1 MDASRDT
8 VFAKAGTAKQRLS
21 ETFKDSED
29 YLKGEL
35 QNLIM
40 NCNEQDKEA
49 IKKAY
54 VIRNGQRPRSKFEY
68 LQKAYGI
75 HFPAK
80 IRHIPVLKSMFDA
93 ILAIEQTKPLD
104 YKITSRDI
112 DTLKSSQ
119 EEQKNAIV
127 KEFVSLAK
135 EQIKATSEW
144 YNAVRE
150 GEEVLQPEKFDK
162 QKVKRIISK
171 ITNNFKSSLEIN
183 AQDFLESLIQ
193 RFEIEIMKSLM
204 CEDLMTSGSEYYQV
218 KALEKGKRPLVRVIN
233 PLELYF
239 RKDPNKK
246 FLKDHSHV
254 MLKQSVTIAD
264 LLTNHGHEMEIKHVK
279 AILEAC
285 DVNIDSGNKF
295 WNMTYM
301 SYTKLK
307 ECNAVTKYDDLY
319 EKEVTLYYGEW
330 LANTE
335 IGYEESYLDGMEVKY
350 KKKRRYRKDRYEGY
364 RVNDDIYFGLK
375 KADFIYRPA
384 DEPDQCFL
392 TINGTSYNDRN
403 GEPYSLVL
411 NTEDIA
417 DKIDMLHYLWESMV
431 AMSGNKA
438 AMIHYKA
445 IPKWVGDDGHDR
457 VIKWL
462 GMVKQGAAIVDPS
475 QPGAENFNNSG
486 SIDMSLDASISVILD
501 MIKYLEEVAGKVTGV
516 SQQMMGSI
524 DQSALKGTTN
534 AAINQSSLVLAPF
547 FFTHGTVVKQMLTDI
562 LNVSRLVY
570 ENGHIGSYVLGE
582 MQQKIFSIDNERF
595 WLADFD
601 VWLSNSGDE
610 SKAIE
615 ELKALAIE
623 LVKANQLDAMDAVS
637 IGTIKSLTKIKQ
649 TIKDSIENRE
659 EKESDQLRSQLESLQ
674 EEFQKLERDLA
685 KIDQAKANM
694 AERELQMKMKQ
705 LEFDYALKTRD
716 LDIKEDLGTKEIELD
731 KKRVELEAL
740 QISFDPKSAEVRND

>member
-8 VFAKAGTAKQRLS
+8 VFAKTGTAKQRLS
-21 ETFKDSED
+21 ESFKDTEN

-35 QNLIM
+35 ANLIA
-40 NCNEQDKEA
+40 NCNEQDKDA
-49 IKKAY
+49 IQKAY
-54 VIRNGQRPRSKFEY
+54 IIRNGKRPRSKFEY

-93 ILAIEQTKPLD
+93 IIAIEQTRPLD

-112 DTLKSSQ
+112 DSLQNSQ
-119 EEQKNAIV
+119 EEQKNSIV

-135 EQIKATSEW
+135 EQISATSEW
-144 YNAVRE
+144 YNSVKE

-162 QKVKRIISK
+162 KRVKRIISK
-171 ITNNFKSSLEIN
+171 ITKNFKSSLEVN
-183 AQDFLESLIQ
+183 AQDFLESLVQ
-193 RFEIEIMKSLM
+193 RMEIEIMTSIM
-204 CEDLMTSGSEYYQV
+204 CEDLMTAGSEYYQV
-218 KALEKGKRPLVRVIN
+218 KAIEKGKRPLVRVIN
-233 PLELYF
+233 PMNIYF
-239 RKDPNKK
+239 RRDVNKK
-246 FLKDHSHV
+246 FLKNHSHV
-254 MLKQSVTIAD
+254 LIKETITIAD
-264 LLTNHGHEMEIKHVK
+264 LLANHGHEIKTKDVI
-279 AILEAC
+279 AILQAN
-285 DVNIDSGNKF
+285 DVNIDTGNKF

-307 ECNAVTKYDDLY
+307 ECNAVTRYDDLY
-319 EKEVTLYYGEW
+319 EKELTLYYGEW
-330 LANTE
+330 IANTE
-335 IGYEESYLDGMEVKY
+335 IAYDNAYLDGLEVKY
-350 KKKRRYRKDRYEGY
+350 EKKKRYRKDRYEGY

-375 KADFIYRPA
+375 KADFIYRPS

-392 TINGTSYNDRN
+392 TINGIAYNDRN
-403 GEPYSLVL
+403 GDPYSLVL

-438 AMIHYKA
+438 IMVNYKA
-445 IPKWVGDDGHDR
+445 IPTFLGDDGKDR
-457 VIKWL
+457 VIKFL
-462 GMVKQGAAIVDPS
+462 GMAKQGAVVVDPS
-475 QPGAENFNNSG
+475 QPGGSDFNNSG
-486 SIDMSLDASISVILD
+486 SIDMSLNASISVILD
-501 MIKYLEEVAGKVTGV
+501 MIRYLEEVAGKVTGV

-547 FFTHGTVVKQMLTDI
+547 FFTHASLVKQMLTDV

-570 ENGHIGSYVLGE
+570 EKGHVGSYVLGE
-582 MQQKIFSIDNERF
+582 MQQKIFSIDNDKF
-595 WLADFD
+595 WLSDFD

-610 SKAIE
+610 SKAID

-623 LVKANQLDAMDAVS
+623 LVKANQLDAMDAIN

-649 TIKDSIENRE
+649 TISDSIENKE
-659 EKESDQLRSQLESLQ
+659 EKESDQLRSQLETLQ
-674 EEFQKLERDLA
+674 EEFQKLEKDLMRM
-685 KIDQAKANM
+685 DEAKANM
-694 AERELQMKMKQ
+694 QERELQMKIKQ
-705 LEFDYALKTRD
+705 VELDYSLKNRD